1 MPDQPAIVVGAVG
14 AVGAVDGVGGVDLLA
29 LYATMVRI
37 RRFEETAG
45 RLYRAGEIPGFVH
58 LAIGQEAAAAGA
70 TVHLRADDVITS
82 THRGHGHALA
92 RGLSP
97 FEMFAEL
104 MGRVDGVCRGRGGS
118 MHIADPSRGIL
129 GANGIVGA
137 GIPIAGGAALAARL
151 RATDS
156 VALAF
161 LGDGA
166 LSTGAF
172 HEAAN
177 LASLWALPLVLFCE
191 NNRFA
196 EFSSFEQTQPVPVGR
211 RADGLGLGFESVDGD
226 DVVAVSSCMQAVLER
241 VRAGGGPVLVEA
253 VTSRGGG
260 HYEGDPQLYRDA
272 SAVSGP
278 PARDPLDVARNRLL
292 DLGATAEL
300 LAAVEQ
306 RAGEEIDESVAA
318 ARRSPPPDP
327 ADLADGVFSVGTG
340 ARHGAGRIL
349 VSEPD
354 VATAEVP
361 TWKYF
366 EAVHAALEASL
377 ADDPSVFVA
386 GIDVGRGGNVF
397 GLTRGLVDRWPDR
410 VLDSPISETALM
422 GLGVGAA
429 LVGMRPVVEL
439 MYFDFLGVCLDQI
452 MNQAA
457 KLRYMTGGRA
467 SMPLTVRTQVGAGR
481 SSGAQHSQSL
491 EGLLAHIP
499 GLVVVV
505 ASTPSDAYGLLR
517 SAIADDN
524 PVIVVENR
532 LLYGSRGPRCAPDHL
547 VPLGQAALRT
557 RGDDVTVVSWGR
569 MAVLAT
575 QAAAILAEE
584 GIGAEVID
592 LRTIAPLDMSAVLE
606 SVARTS
612 RLIVVHEAHH
622 DFGPGAE
629 IAARMAGEGL
639 RLLDAPVVRLAPP
652 HVPAPYAPTL
662 ERAWLPDVEQ
672 IVAAARQLVA
682 F

>member
-1 MPDQPAIVVGAVG
+1 MTVQPAILVE
-14 AVGAVDGVGGVDLLA
+14 GVDLVA

-37 RRFEETAG
+37 REFEQAAG
-45 RLYRAGEIPGFVH
+45 RLYRGGEIPGFVH
-58 LAIGQEAAAAGA
+58 LAIGQEASAVGA

-92 RGLSP
+92 RGLTP
-97 FEMFAEL
+97 YEMFAEL

-137 GIPIAGGAALAARL
+137 GMPIAGGAALAARL

-196 EFSSFEQTQPVPVGR
+196 EFSSFEETQPVSVER
-211 RADGLGLGFESVDGD
+211 RAEGLGLGFESVDGN
-226 DVVAVSSCMQAVLER
+226 DVVAVSSCMRAVLDR
-241 VRAGGGPVLVEA
+241 VRAGRGPVLVEA

-260 HYEGDPQLYRDA
+260 HYEGDPQLYRGTEA
-272 SAVSGP
+272 PGGP
-278 PARDPLDVARNRLL
+278 PVKDPLDVARERLL
-292 DLGATAEL
+292 GLGATAEL
-300 LAAVEQ
+300 LGSIDRRVA
-306 RAGEEIDESVAA
+306 EEIAEAVTA
-318 ARRSPPPDP
+318 ARRSEAPDA
-327 ADLADGVFSVGTG
+327 ADLADGVFSAGTG
-340 ARHGAGRIL
+340 ITGIGGR
-349 VSEPD
+349 S
-354 VATAEVP
+354 VATVEVATVADEVA

-366 EAVHAALEASL
+366 EAVHAALDASL
-377 ADDPSVFVA
+377 AQDPSVFVA

-397 GLTRGLVDRWPDR
+397 GLTRGLIDRWPGR
-410 VLDSPISETALM
+410 LLDSPISETALM
-422 GLGVGAA
+422 GVGVGAA

-467 SMPLTVRTQVGAGR
+467 SIPLTIRTQVGAGR

-499 GLVVVV
+499 GLVVVMP
-505 ASTPSDAYGLLR
+505 STPSDAYGLLR

-524 PVIVVENR
+524 PVVVVENR
-532 LLYGSRGPRCAPDHL
+532 LLYGSLGPRCAPDHL

-575 QAAAILAEE
+575 EAARVLAAE
-584 GIGAEVID
+584 GVGAEVID
-592 LRTIAPLDMSAVLE
+592 LRTIAPLDMTAVLE
-606 SVARTS
+606 SVERTS
-612 RLIVVHEAHH
+612 RLIVVHEAHR

-639 RLLDAPVVRLAPP
+639 GLLDAPVVRLAPP

-662 ERAWLPDVEQ
+662 ERAWLPDVEA
-672 IVAAARQLVA
+672 IVGAARRLVA

>member
-1 MPDQPAIVVGAVG
+1 
-14 AVGAVDGVGGVDLLA
+14 
-29 LYATMVRI
+29 MVRI

-97 FEMFAEL
+97 YEMFAEL

-137 GIPIAGGAALAARL
+137 GIPIAGGAALAAKL
-151 RATDS
+151 RAADS

-196 EFSSFEQTQPVPVGR
+196 EFSSFEQTQPVSVGQ
-211 RADGLGLGFESVDGD
+211 RAQGLGLGFESVDGD
-226 DVVAVSSCMQAVLER
+226 DVVAVSSCMRTVLER

-272 SAVSGP
+272 DAPSGP
-278 PARDPLDVARNRLL
+278 SARDPLDVARNRLL

-300 LAAVEQ
+300 LTAVER
-306 RAGEEIDESVAA
+306 RAGEEIDEAVAA
-318 ARRSPPPDP
+318 ARLSPSPDP
-327 ADLADGVFSVGTG
+327 ADLTDGVLS
-340 ARHGAGRIL
+340 AGAGFGQGTRR
-349 VSEPD
+349 VAEAAAE
-354 VATAEVP
+354 VATAEGP

-366 EAVHAALEASL
+366 EAVHAALETSL
-377 ADDPSVFVA
+377 DGDPSVFLA

-397 GLTRGLVDRWPDR
+397 GLTRGLFERWPDR

-422 GLGVGAA
+422 GAGVGAA

-467 SMPLTVRTQVGAGR
+467 SMPLTIRTQVGAGR

-499 GLVVVV
+499 GLVVVMP
-505 ASTPSDAYGLLR
+505 STPSDAYGLLR

-532 LLYGSRGPRCAPDHL
+532 LLYGSRGAQCVPDHL

-575 QAAAILAEE
+575 QAAAVLAQE

-606 SVARTS
+606 SVAHTS
-612 RLIVVHEAHH
+612 RLIIVHEAHH

-639 RLLDAPVVRLAPP
+639 ELLDAPVVRLAPP

-662 ERAWLPDVEQ
+662 ERAWLPDVDA
-672 IVAAARQLVA
+672 IVAAARRLVA